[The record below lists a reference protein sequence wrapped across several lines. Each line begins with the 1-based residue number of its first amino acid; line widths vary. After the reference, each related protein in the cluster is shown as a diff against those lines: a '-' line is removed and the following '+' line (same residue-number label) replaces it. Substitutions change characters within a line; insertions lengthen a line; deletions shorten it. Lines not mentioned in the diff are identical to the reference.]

1 MLKSLKNRFAVRLA
15 YDESLEQYLVKKG
28 NTVVFVG
35 SHEECEKFFKV
46 HVASRKSTQLF
57 N

>member
-1 MLKSLKNRFAVRLA
+1 MLKTLKNKFAVRLT
-15 YDESLEQYLVKKG
+15 YDESLEQYLVKRG

-35 SHEECEKFFKV
+35 SHEECERFYKI
-46 HVASRKSTQLF
+46 HVTSKKSPQIS